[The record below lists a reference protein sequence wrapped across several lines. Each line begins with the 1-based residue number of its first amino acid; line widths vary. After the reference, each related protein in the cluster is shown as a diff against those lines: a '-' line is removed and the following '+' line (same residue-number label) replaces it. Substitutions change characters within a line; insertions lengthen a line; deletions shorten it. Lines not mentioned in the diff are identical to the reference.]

1 MLYCGKVRI
10 CGTIYGQSIGEMWLK
25 RGSSSSCCKPSL
37 FNDLKLK
44 RHLFALIS
52 LERTCTLYLQLHCY

>member
-25 RGSSSSCCKPSL
+25 RGSRKCCTVVRSESVAPYTDSP
-37 FNDLKLK
+37 
-44 RHLFALIS
+44 
-52 LERTCTLYLQLHCY
+52 